1 MRRLALL
8 ALLLFL
14 TACGTSDDTVEDL
27 SDRIESDLK
36 ALDAVSAVEVEYTT
50 GMDYRQYLKVRAT
63 VPDRAKADEAM
74 KILRRDY
81 WTGTGRRV
89 DFRVTFSSPSG
100 AEVLTSDDIKFKL
113 GDVVEMEREHGP
125 RSTAG
130 ELEPGR

>member
-8 ALLLFL
+8 ALLML

-27 SDRIESDLK
+27 ADRIESDLK
-36 ALDAVSAVEVEYTT
+36 AQNGVSAVEVEYTT
-50 GMDYRQYLKVRAT
+50 GLDHRQNLTVTAT
-63 VPDRAKADEAM
+63 VRDRAEADEAM
-74 KILRRDY
+74 KIIRRGY

-89 DFRVTFSSPSG
+89 DFRIRFNSPDG
-100 AEVLTSDDIKFKL
+100 VEVLHRDEIEFEL

-125 RSTAG
+125 RSEAG

>member
-8 ALLLFL
+8 ALLLLL
-14 TACGTSDDTVEDL
+14 TACGNSDDTVEDL

-36 ALDAVSAVEVEYTT
+36 SHDGVSAVEVKYTT
-50 GMDYRQYLKVRAT
+50 GMDYRQYLSVTAT
-63 VPDRAKADEAM
+63 VPDRTKADEAM
-74 KILRRDY
+74 EIIRRDY
-81 WTGTGRRV
+81 WMGTGRRV
-89 DFRVTFSSPSG
+89 DFRITFRSPAG
-100 AEVLTSDDIKFKL
+100 AEVLTSNDIKFKL

>member
-8 ALLLFL
+8 ALLTL

-27 SDRIESDLK
+27 RDRVESDLEEH
-36 ALDAVSAVEVEYTT
+36 DGVTAVEVKYTT
-50 GMDYRQYLKVRAT
+50 GMDHRQYLTVSAT

-74 KILRRDY
+74 EIIRRDY

-89 DFRVTFSSPSG
+89 DFRIAFRSPAG
-100 AEVLTSDDIKFKL
+100 AEVLSSDDVRFEL
-113 GDVVEMEREHGP
+113 GDVVEMEREYGP
-125 RSTAG
+125 RSEAG

>member
-8 ALLLFL
+8 ALLLPL

-27 SDRIESDLK
+27 GDRIESDLK
-36 ALDAVSAVEVEYTT
+36 ANEGVTAVEVKYTT
-50 GMDYRQYLKVRAT
+50 GMDYRQYLTVTAT

-74 KILRRDY
+74 EIIRRDY

-89 DFRVTFSSPSG
+89 DFRIAFRSPTG
-100 AEVLTSDDIKFKL
+100 AEVLSSDDVRFEL
-113 GDVVEMEREHGP
+113 GDVVEMEREYGP
-125 RSTAG
+125 RSEAG

>member
-8 ALLLFL
+8 ALLTL

-27 SDRIESDLK
+27 RDRVESDLE
-36 ALDAVSAVEVEYTT
+36 AHDGVTAVEVKYTT
-50 GMDYRQYLKVRAT
+50 GMDHRQYLTVSAT

-74 KILRRDY
+74 EIIRRDY

-89 DFRVTFSSPSG
+89 DFRIAFRSPAG
-100 AEVLTSDDIKFKL
+100 AEVLSSDDVRFEL
-113 GDVVEMEREHGP
+113 GDVVEMEREYGP
-125 RSTAG
+125 RSEAG